1 MKQFIYILPAFLL
14 LALTACNKDSSDN
27 NAADSDNIPMDSLL
41 LGTWEATQIELEYNS
56 VNNIADSTLL
66 VDMLAD
72 TSFKAAHQV
81 TYNNN
86 DTYDLLFEGSDE
98 TLMGIW
104 NINGDTTLIR
114 MEDNAIYEYSI
125 SAEKKNII
133 SLQAIEDLD
142 GDLEI
147 DDIYRARYKKVQ

>member
-1 MKQFIYILPAFLL
+1 MKQFIYILPACLL

-27 NAADSDNIPMDSLL
+27 NSADLDNIPMDSLL
-41 LGTWEATQIELEYNS
+41 LGAWEVTQIELEYNS

-72 TSFKAAHQV
+72 TSFKAAHRV

-104 NINGDTTLIR
+104 NINGDTALIR

-125 SAEKKNII
+125 TAEKKDII
-133 SLQAIEDLD
+133 FLQAVEDLD

>member
-125 SAEKKNII
+125 TAEKKNII

>member
-1 MKQFIYILPAFLL
+1 MKQFIYILPTFLL

-27 NAADSDNIPMDSLL
+27 SAADLDNIPMDSLL

>member
-1 MKQFIYILPAFLL
+1 MKQFIYILPTFLL
-14 LALTACNKDSSDN
+14 LALTACTKDSSDN
-27 NAADSDNIPMDSLL
+27 SAADLDNIPMDSLL